1 MLPEPSPLIAILRG
15 VTPDDVV
22 DIGRALIE
30 NGIRSIE
37 VPLNSPQA
45 LESIRRLSQTFGSGC
60 LCGAGTVLDTTQ
72 VDEVFA
78 AGGSLIVS
86 PNTDARVIRR
96 ALSLGLT
103 VMPGFAT
110 ATEAFTAIEA
120 GATSL
125 KLFPAATYGTSH
137 LQALRAVLPRH
148 VRVHAVG
155 GVGSHNLAE
164 WVRAG
169 VDGFGIG
176 TSLFRPGQSA
186 GEVARAAA
194 ALVSAF
200 QAAANEKN
208 RDTRY

>member
-1 MLPEPSPLIAILRG
+1 VPELSPLIAILRG

-22 DIGRALIE
+22 DIGRALID
-30 NGIRSIE
+30 NGIRTIE
-37 VPLNSPQA
+37 VPLNSPHA
-45 LESIRRLSQTFGSGC
+45 LESIQQLSQTFGSQC
-60 LCGAGTVLDTTQ
+60 LCGAGTVLDSSQ
-72 VDEVFA
+72 VDDVHA
-78 AGGSLIVS
+78 SGGSLIVS

-110 ATEAFTAIEA
+110 ATEAFDAIAA

-137 LQALRAVLPRH
+137 LQALRAVLPPG
-148 VRVHAVG
+148 VRVYAVG
-155 GVGSHNLAE
+155 GVGSRNLAE

-176 TSLFRPGQSA
+176 TDLFQPGRSA
-186 GEVARAAA
+186 GDVARAAA
-194 ALVSAF
+194 AVVAAF
-200 QAAANEKN
+200 QSASSTNN
-208 RDTRY
+208 RATRN

>member
-1 MLPEPSPLIAILRG
+1 MPLELSPLIAILRG
-15 VTPDDVV
+15 ITPDDVV

-30 NGIRSIE
+30 NGIHTIE

-45 LESIRRLSQTFGSGC
+45 LESIRRLRQTFGGQC
-60 LCGAGTVLDTTQ
+60 LCGAGTVLDPSQ

-86 PNTDARVIRR
+86 PNTDPRVIRR
-96 ALSLGLT
+96 ALSYGLT

-110 ATEAFTAIEA
+110 ATEAFNAIEA

-125 KLFPAATYGTSH
+125 KLFPAATYGTRY
-137 LQALRAVLPRH
+137 LQALRAVMPQG
-148 VRVHAVG
+148 VRVYAVG

-176 TSLFRPGQSA
+176 TDLFRPGQRA
-186 GEVARAAA
+186 GDVARAAA
-194 ALVSAF
+194 AIVTSYM
-200 QAAANEKN
+200 ESI
-208 RDTRY
+208 DT